1 MPPKGRRVHNTRS
14 ASGTCA
20 QSKSP
25 LVVKV
30 NNDLTKPKQPQQAK
44 AKLKS
49 IVKVVKNATNAAAPR
64 KSLSVRVQPLRLIIS
79 RSINRLRHNGRLPSQ
94 MPWCIGSF
102 PWWLPSTHVH
112 PPQHQV
118 TRITRAHRAT
128 MFYFSKVAQWF
139 RRTEAGIIQYRH
151 QYTVNLLWWF
161 LGTLTADLVQ
171 DLVTKIALIF
181 HSRDHRAMWART
193 WALVRPIWRWTMRII
208 PHPLRRGDPLAI
220 LWLLH
225 LYHRGLWN

>member
-1 MPPKGRRVHNTRS
+1 M
-14 ASGTCA
+14 
-20 QSKSP
+20 
-25 LVVKV
+25 L
-30 NNDLTKPKQPQQAK
+30 QP
-44 AKLKS
+44 
-49 IVKVVKNATNAAAPR
+49 PR
-64 KSLSVRVQPLRLIIS
+64 KSLSVRVQPLRRIIS
-79 RSINRLRHNGRLPSQ
+79 RSTNWLRHNGRLPSQ
-94 MPWCIGSF
+94 MLWLIGSF

-139 RRTEAGIIQYRH
+139 RRTGAGIIQYRR

-161 LGTLTADLVQ
+161 LGTLMADLVR

-181 HSRDHRAMWART
+181 HSRYHRAMWAWT

-208 PHPLRRGDPLAI
+208 PHPPG
-220 LWLLH
+220 
-225 LYHRGLWN
+225 GETQ